1 MRRPNPPRNSAAE
14 VRRCGAGVKAALRR
28 SEILL

>member
-14 VRRCGAGVKAALRR
+14 VRSRGAGVKAALRR